1 MEIKFKDY
9 SNQTTLIGSIISLCI
24 GGLLF
29 TKADEVLDII
39 AIGLGVL
46 IATVGIISLVHYS
59 ILSKQ
64 GYQNRLQLSTGII
77 LLVVALIFVLF
88 HDVVESVIRY
98 IIGGYIIF
106 TGIQRLSYSI
116 QLGFKDKRSI
126 SLLIVS
132 ILLILIGV
140 YTIITED
147 VFLSTIGLIMMIYS
161 AIEIIGFLFFQ
172 NTKQE
177 TIVEENILIN
187 DKEKKSEEKT
197 SKKKSPRKTGK
208 IKNAKTS
215 NEKTKEDK

>member
-9 SNQTTLIGSIISLCI
+9 SNQATLIGSIISLCI

-88 HDVVESVIRY
+88 HDVVENVIRY

-177 TIVEENILIN
+177 TIVEENTLIN

-208 IKNAKTS
+208 IKDAKTS